1 MASNFKISI
10 DRIGKN
16 IQIKLIGDF
25 DGSSALHLL
34 YLIQD
39 CLKNS
44 KKIFINTD
52 FLGNIEPFGIN
63 VFRYNLGHIAK
74 YSDRFIFSGE
84 KALSLIKSWPDS
96 TRPKCKIE
104 KKSVIFHTEVYSN
117 QLNHAF

>member
-1 MASNFKISI
+1 LERLRGGAMASNFKISI

-44 KKIFINTD
+44 KKIFI
-52 FLGNIEPFGIN
+52 IA
-63 VFRYNLGHIAK
+63 VFVNCAGK
-74 YSDRFIFSGE
+74 N
-84 KALSLIKSWPDS
+84 
-96 TRPKCKIE
+96 KI
-104 KKSVIFHTEVYSN
+104 
-117 QLNHAF
+117 